1 MIPKLKYG
9 LLFLIILNSCQPNRV
24 LESADKTVLLSEL
37 GAFPDIQFADLVDSI
52 QYVQLESSKNS
63 LIADI
68 RHIRITNH
76 GIYIYDRNQGNVLK
90 FSQDGK
96 FQFKFNKGKGVGELL
111 QPKWFSVTPQGDIF
125 ILEKGGRVK
134 WFNKDGTYKSEI
146 QLNFTP
152 RSFEYVPKYQQLV
165 FYNSF
170 ITNRNIEE
178 GNSSY
183 NCIITDLNGKII
195 AKLAPVPKCIKVQ
208 SYIGLTNVFSVL
220 NDEVYVH
227 IQFKDQIYKVG
238 KIDLIPEFGVDFL
251 NNNQDKATA
260 YFEIMAP
267 NTLDDS
273 EYIEKKRNET
283 RFHRLLIY
291 NQLESSMFFC
301 SSFGNEPNFWFYDK
315 SSKKS
320 YKLCLDE
327 IDYISTPF
335 YSVSTSSDGF
345 YVSTIE
351 SYKLMKAYE
360 KEAVE
365 NSDLIKLIKGLDVSS
380 NPIVIKMKL
389 KNF

>member
-1 MIPKLKYG
+1 
-9 LLFLIILNSCQPNRV
+9 
-24 LESADKTVLLSEL
+24 
-37 GAFPDIQFADLVDSI
+37 
-52 QYVQLESSKNS
+52 
-63 LIADI
+63 
-68 RHIRITNH
+68 
-76 GIYIYDRNQGNVLK
+76 
-90 FSQDGK
+90 
-96 FQFKFNKGKGVGELL
+96 
-111 QPKWFSVTPQGDIF
+111 
-125 ILEKGGRVK
+125 
-134 WFNKDGTYKSEI
+134 
-146 QLNFTP
+146 
-152 RSFEYVPKYQQLV
+152 
-165 FYNSF
+165 
-170 ITNRNIEE
+170 
-178 GNSSY
+178 
-183 NCIITDLNGKII
+183 
-195 AKLAPVPKCIKVQ
+195 
-208 SYIGLTNVFSVL
+208 VL